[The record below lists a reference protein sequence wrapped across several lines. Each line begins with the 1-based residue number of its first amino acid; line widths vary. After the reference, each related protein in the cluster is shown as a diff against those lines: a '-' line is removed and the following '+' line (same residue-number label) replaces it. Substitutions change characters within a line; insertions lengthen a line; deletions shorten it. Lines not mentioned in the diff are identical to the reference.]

1 MWMDVCVGEREVQG
15 ECVEMAG
22 LIVKGHV
29 GKCLPIMPVARFVD
43 DWVCAG
49 EGARRWSVN

>member
-1 MWMDVCVGEREVQG
+1 MDVCVGEREVQG